1 MIIKYLVFTYAYK
14 VTYINK

>member
-1 MIIKYLVFTYAYK
+1 MIIKYLVFTYAYR